1 MERIQYVLESLL
13 NLFVNVD
20 ILVGTKFRRVWYI
33 GRIEL
38 VALKEIGLIRITLR
52 LRLLLC

>member
-20 ILVGTKFRRVWYI
+20 ILVGAKFRRVWYI

-52 LRLLLC
+52 FRLLLC